1 MARGVAGYGRYDDDP
16 DVVSCP
22 WAKSDM
28 TPCLARDG
36 HLAQVPSAKGTVCA
50 GCGNTLA
57 YLYRDL
63 ASDYEPARDI
73 PQILDPDSDAA
84 RFRNMIYRATSPQDG
99 EGSDDRSG

>member
-16 DVVSCP
+16 DLVGCP
-22 WAKSDM
+22 WARSDM
-28 TPCLARDG
+28 TPCIARDG
-36 HLAQVPSAKGTVCA
+36 HLAQAPGRKGPQCA

-73 PQILDPDSDAA
+73 TQIRDPDSDAT
-84 RFRNMIYRATSPQDG
+84 RFRNIVWRATAPQAG
-99 EGSDDRSG
+99 EGGDEQR